1 MAASDKVPAAQRKSR
16 SLPLEL
22 WPQADRSAWTLAC
35 QPGTRLKR
43 GGAAGH
49 LKPITREDHAQQYG
63 NFLGFLDR
71 CGWLRRDGPP
81 AANVTHGYVKAY
93 LNELKDRLA
102 STTLHCTICRLRP
115 TARYIAPSRDFG
127 WLYEVRQGK
136 RRPAKA
142 RNGDNGSIAEGPPH
156 RPGSRARTGLLGSM
170 RSLVPSKDVTAVG
183 RHQFPRAERGKGKR
197 RRRGAY
203 ATLPQPGN
211 NEEDQGRCSLAIQ
224 ITPGGMAQF
233 PICRRSGQPPP
244 PIG

>member
-1 MAASDKVPAAQRKSR
+1 MRSDLINLTDSSPVQERYAVRRGPRPTDPVQDLKVSLSELMGDLRRATAASYSPR
-16 SLPLEL
+16 SF
-22 WPQADRSAWTLAC
+22 A
-35 QPGTRLKR
+35 
-43 GGAAGH
+43 
-49 LKPITREDHAQQYG
+49 
-63 NFLGFLDR
+63 
-71 CGWLRRDGPP
+71 PP
-81 AANVTHGYVKAY
+81 ARQMHKRA
-93 LNELKDRLA
+93 A
-102 STTLHCTICRLRP
+102 SAIN
-115 TARYIAPSRDFG
+115 
-127 WLYEVRQGK
+127 WLSFTSGYEVRQGK
-136 RRPAKA
+136 RSPAKA

-170 RSLVPSKDVTAVG
+170 RSLAPSKDVTAVG